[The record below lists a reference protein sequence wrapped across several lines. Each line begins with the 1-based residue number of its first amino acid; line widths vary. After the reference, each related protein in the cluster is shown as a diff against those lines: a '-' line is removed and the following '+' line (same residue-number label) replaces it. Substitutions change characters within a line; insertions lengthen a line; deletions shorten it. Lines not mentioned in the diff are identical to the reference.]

1 VACCNEPLSVSFAA
15 TAAVRANAAPITTAI
30 ENATTTLN
38 TMQLPQLNPS
48 APNASLARRHDDHVT
63 LTSARPGAAAPII
76 VLPPRRARP
85 SRVSILTINH
95 TTVFCGKVVRLCW
108 ASHSRAL
115 RALSL
120 PYAYT
125 GQEGAM
131 PTAEMSSNSCGEQS
145 APKPLSSAAL
155 TLLRRVWPLTCV
167 GIALIANAIWI
178 GFLGYWLAK
187 LF

>member
-1 VACCNEPLSVSFAA
+1 
-15 TAAVRANAAPITTAI
+15 
-30 ENATTTLN
+30 
-38 TMQLPQLNPS
+38 MQLPQLNPS
-48 APNASLARRHDDHVT
+48 APNTNLARRHDNHVT

-95 TTVFCGKVVRLCW
+95 TTVVCGKVVRLCW

-115 RALSL
+115 RALTL

-125 GQEGAM
+125 GQEDAM
-131 PTAEMSSNSCGEQS
+131 PAVEMNSNSCGEQS

-155 TLLRRVWPLTCV
+155 RAGLKNLNRPISGVS
-167 GIALIANAIWI
+167 A
-178 GFLGYWLAK
+178 
-187 LF
+187 